1 MLKILV
7 ADDEPLARESIVAL
21 LNKEDETHEIF
32 QAKDGQEALELAW
45 QERPQVLFLDIQMPG
60 ATGVEVAAELPP
72 ETVVIFTTA
81 YDEYAVKAFELNAID
96 YLLKP
101 FKNIRLYE
109 ALDKA
114 KRLLEEQSFLDQRN
128 ISALH
133 SELKK
138 ESTDYK
144 ERIVI
149 REPKRVRFV
158 EVSNVKYIS
167 GAGNYAELHLQDTG
181 SILYRETL
189 SNLEAYLDP
198 REFRRIHRSTIVR
211 LSSVAELQPNYQ
223 GDYTVVL
230 TTGEQLMLS
239 RRYKDK
245 LQDILT

>member
-21 LNKEDETHEIF
+21 LEKDTDDYQVF
-32 QAKDGQEALELAW
+32 QAKDGQEALDIAW
-45 QERPQVLFLDIQMPG
+45 QERPNILFLDIQMPG
-60 ATGVEVAAELPP
+60 ITGIDVAAELPP
-72 ETVVIFTTA
+72 ETVVIFSTA

-101 FKNIRLYE
+101 FKNARLYE
-109 ALDKA
+109 ALNKA
-114 KRLLEEQSFLDQRN
+114 KRQMDEQLFLDQRAVK
-128 ISALH
+128 ALNKDLQQD
-133 SELKK
+133 SNN
-138 ESTDYK
+138 YK
-144 ERIVI
+144 DRIVI

-158 EVSNVKYIS
+158 DVNNVKYIA
-167 GAGNYAELHLQDTG
+167 GAGNYAELHLYNSG

-189 SNLEAYLDP
+189 SNLEALLNPKD
-198 REFRRIHRSTIVR
+198 FRRIHRSTIVR

-230 TTGEQLMLS
+230 TSGEQLMLS

-245 LQDILT
+245 LQDVLT